1 MSTGNERIVPV
12 RPPAHDLPNHLGR
25 VRGCLLGGALGDAL
39 GAPVE
44 FESIKRIRRQHG
56 PEGLTGLVPDWRG
69 KVGLITDDTQMTL
82 FTVEGLIRG
91 GDVAAVRRAYLR
103 WLDTQQHRSPP
114 PASPAHDRT
123 AARPARVSSPATNDR
138 PANDPAPAPS
148 GNDPVRTG
156 LLREQE
162 WLYSQRAPGNACLS
176 GLRDRRARQAG
187 APAPFGEPGPV
198 NPGSKGCGTVM
209 RSAPF
214 GLGARSARH
223 AFDLAAECAQITH
236 GHPTGYLAAGA
247 FAAIVHFLAENE
259 FPAENGS
266 LTENGSGGA
275 DGPLKPDE
283 TLARAVRKAMDLL
296 ATYPSHEETS
306 LALRGAVSLAARG
319 GPSPEKVESL
329 GGAWVAEEA
338 LAIAVYCALTHPAPG
353 DVGRALLLAVNH
365 SGDSDSTGAVCGN
378 LLGTLHGEAALPAD
392 WLAHLEGRDAI
403 TELADDF
410 AAWSAGNHEITDAW
424 RRKYPGA

>member
-1 MSTGNERIVPV
+1 M
-12 RPPAHDLPNHLGR
+12 RPPARDLPDHRDR

-44 FESIKRIRRQHG
+44 FESIKRIRGQHG

-103 WLDTQQHRSPP
+103 WLDTQHHRSPLP
-114 PASPAHDRT
+114 ASTASPA
-123 AARPARVSSPATNDR
+123 SLMNDR

-148 GNDPVRTG
+148 GNDLIRTG
-156 LLREQE
+156 LLREQK

-176 GLRDRRARQAG
+176 GLRGSRAV
-187 APAPFGEPGPV
+187 APVPFGEPGPV

-214 GLGARSARH
+214 GLGPWSPRH

-247 FAAIVHFLAENE
+247 FAAIVHFLTENE
-259 FPAENGS
+259 PV
-266 LTENGSGGA
+266 GA
-275 DGPLKPDE
+275 DEPAE

-306 LALRGAVSLAARG
+306 LALRDAVSLAAEG

-378 LLGTLHGEAALPAD
+378 LLGTLHGEAALPAE
-392 WLAHLEGRDAI
+392 WLAHLEGRDTV
-403 TELADDF
+403 TELADDL

-424 RRKYPGA
+424 LRKYPGA

>member
-1 MSTGNERIVPV
+1 M
-12 RPPAHDLPNHLGR
+12 RPPARDLPDHRDR

-44 FESIKRIRRQHG
+44 FESIKRIRGRHG
-56 PEGLTGLVPDWRG
+56 PEGVTGLVPDWRG
-69 KVGLITDDTQMTL
+69 KIGLITDDTQMTL

-103 WLDTQQHRSPP
+103 WLDTQHHRSPL
-114 PASPAHDRT
+114 PASPVSPASVVNDSPAAH
-123 AARPARVSSPATNDR
+123 PARASSPAANNR
-138 PANDPAPAPS
+138 PAYDDPAPASS
-148 GNDPVRTG
+148 GNDLIRTG

-176 GLRDRRARQAG
+176 GLRGSRAFV
-187 APAPFGEPGPV
+187 PAPFGEPGPV
-198 NPGSKGCGTVM
+198 NPNSKGCGTVM

-214 GLGARSARH
+214 GLGARGPRH

-247 FAAIVHFLAENE
+247 FAAIVHFLAGNGPVE
-259 FPAENGS
+259 ANGS
-266 LTENGSGGA
+266 S
-275 DGPLKPDE
+275 KPDR
-283 TLARAVRKAMDLL
+283 TVAQAVRKGMDLL

-306 LALRGAVSLAARG
+306 LALREAVSLAAEG
-319 GPSPEKVESL
+319 GPSPERVEAL

-338 LAIAVYCALTHPAPG
+338 LAIAVYCALTYPAPG
-353 DVGRALLLAVNH
+353 DVGRALLLSVNH

-378 LLGTLHGEAALPAD
+378 LLGTLHGEAALPAG
-392 WLAHLEGRDAI
+392 WLAHLEGRDTI
-403 TELADDF
+403 TELADDL
-410 AAWSAGNHEITDAW
+410 AAWSAGRHEITDAW
-424 RRKYPGA
+424 LRKYPGA

>member
-1 MSTGNERIVPV
+1 MRFPVPDSTDHR
-12 RPPAHDLPNHLGR
+12 DR

-44 FESIKRIRRQHG
+44 FESIERIRREHG

-69 KVGLITDDTQMTL
+69 EVGLITDDTQMTL

-91 GDVAAVRRAYLR
+91 GDVPTVRRAYLR
-103 WLDTQQHRSPP
+103 WLDTQQHPSPP
-114 PASPAHDRT
+114 PAARLARTPSPA
-123 AARPARVSSPATNDR
+123 ANDR
-138 PANDPAPAPS
+138 PAGDHPANDRRAGAPAPAPPQ
-148 GNDPVRTG
+148 DVPVRTG

-162 WLYSQRAPGNACLS
+162 WLYSRRAPGNACLS
-176 GLRDRRARQAG
+176 GLRGSRDVV
-187 APAPFGEPGPV
+187 PAPSGEPGPV

-214 GLGARSARH
+214 GLAARSARH
-223 AFDLAAECAQITH
+223 AFDLAAGCAQITH

-247 FAAIVHFLAENE
+247 LAAVVHFLAEHE
-259 FPAENGS
+259 PGETDGS
-266 LTENGSGGA
+266 LDPDGSSEP
-275 DGPLKPDE
+275 DGPPGPGE

-306 LALRGAVSLAARG
+306 QALRDAVSLAARG

-338 LAIAVYCALTHPAPG
+338 LAIAVYCALTYPAPA
-353 DVGRALLLAVNH
+353 DLGRALLLAVNH

-378 LLGTLHGEAALPAD
+378 LLGTLHGEAALPSG
-392 WLAHLEGRDAI
+392 WLARLEGRDAI
-403 TELADDF
+403 TELADDL

-424 RRKYPGA
+424 LRKYPGA